1 MGGQLSRAHQ
11 AGFIPKLTVALD
23 PETQVD
29 VVDSQREQQDAARG
43 EKTADNVRYG
53 QNISE
58 GGMGGK
64 TTEAGGSANQGIL
77 SGHTYMN
84 NSGRLHGR

>member
-1 MGGQLSRAHQ
+1 MGGQLSRAYE
-11 AGFIPKLTVALD
+11 GSFSPKLTVALD

-29 VVDSQREQQDAARG
+29 VVDSQQEQQNAARG

-64 TTEAGGSANQGIL
+64 TTEAGGKANQGIL
-77 SGHTYMN
+77 LGHTRY
-84 NSGRLHGR
+84 SGRLHGR